1 MPRLSTFLIALT
13 FASTALAADASNK
26 PNVIFLFADDQRA
39 DTIAALG
46 NPHIK
51 TPNLDQLVHRGF
63 VFRNAYCLGANI
75 GAVCTPSRN
84 MLMSGRAYFR
94 WQGPQ
99 AQPDMPNFP
108 TSLKAAG
115 YETYH
120 HGKRGNTSP
129 AIQALFD
136 HDKYVSDQQA
146 RTSGEPGQT
155 IVDDAIAFLKGRQRE
170 KPVFM
175 YLALA
180 NPHDERVANE
190 KYMRLYD
197 RDKIP
202 LPKNYKSLHPFNN
215 GEQFVRDELLAPLPR
230 TEDDVRKHLHDY
242 YAVISGMDYHI
253 GRFFAAL
260 KELGMY
266 DNTIFIYSADH
277 GLAIGSHGLFGK
289 QNLYEAGMKP
299 PLVFAGPG
307 IPHGESNAL
316 VYLLDIFPTVCDLVG
331 TSIPSGLDGKSL
343 KPVIEGK
350 QPSVRDTLF
359 LSYRDVQRAIRDDR
373 YKLIRYP
380 QVNVTQLFD
389 LQTDPDELNNL
400 ADKPEQA
407 ERIKKL
413 TTELERW
420 QKSLGDTAPLVVAN
434 PQSPTWDPSQKPTP
448 PAKVNKGKKAKA

>member
-1 MPRLSTFLIALT
+1 
-13 FASTALAADASNK
+13 
-26 PNVIFLFADDQRA
+26 
-39 DTIAALG
+39 
-46 NPHIK
+46 
-51 TPNLDQLVHRGF
+51 
-63 VFRNAYCLGANI
+63 
-75 GAVCTPSRN
+75 
-84 MLMSGRAYFR
+84 MSGRAYFR

-136 HDKYVSDQQA
+136 HNKYLADQEA
-146 RTSGEPGQT
+146 RTSGEPCQS
-155 IVDDAIAFLKGRQRE
+155 IVDEAIDFLKGRNRE

-175 YLALA
+175 YLAFA

-202 LPKNYKSLHPFNN
+202 LPKNYKPLHPFNN
-215 GEQFVRDELLAPLPR
+215 GEQFVRDELLAPFPR
-230 TEDDVRKHLHDY
+230 TEDDVRQHLHDY
-242 YAVISGMDYHI
+242 YAVISGMDHHL

-299 PLVFAGPG
+299 PLIFAGPG

-331 TSIPSGLDGKSL
+331 TTIPTGLDGKSL

-350 QPSVRDTLF
+350 QSSVRDTLF

-380 QVNVTQLFD
+380 QVNITQLFD

-400 ADKPEQA
+400 AKNPDQA
-407 ERIKKL
+407 ERVKKL
-413 TTELERW
+413 MTELERW

-434 PQSPTWDPSQKPTP
+434 PQDPSWDPSKKPDV
-448 PAKVNKGKKAKA
+448 PAKAKGKKAKA